1 MLVIAIK
8 LLTGRDQ
15 MQPRQV
21 GEDEKGEKSSKP
33 SNEGSLKSAALAI
46 VVADVTMS
54 LDNVLAVGAAANGGL
69 IPIALGLFFSIVIIL
84 CGSALV
90 AELITRFM
98 WLLDLAAFVL
108 GWTSATMIHDDLVH
122 LALTSHINWLKTIGQ
137 PTLPFHLSWLLLLL
151 ALITCSFVLISDLYT
166 HARARHA

>member
-1 MLVIAIK
+1 MIAVK
-8 LLTGRDQ
+8 LLTGRDLIQ
-15 MQPRQV
+15 SGQS
-21 GEDEKGEKSSKP
+21 GEDEKGEKRSKP
-33 SNEGSLKSAALAI
+33 RNEGSLKSAALAI

-69 IPIALGLFFSIVIIL
+69 IPIALGLFFSIVIII

-122 LALTSHINWLKTIGQ
+122 LALTSHIDWLKTISQ
-137 PTLPFHLSWLLLLL
+137 PSLPFHLSWLLLLL
-151 ALITCSFVLISDLYT
+151 ALITCGLVLISDLYT